1 MKTLSV
7 QGLSKVYAE
16 QAQTKAHE
24 AIGDLSLDVGQ
35 AEFVSLLGPSGCG
48 KTTLLNV
55 IAGLDTD
62 YEGTVTLAPGVA
74 ETLAYVF
81 QTPRLLPWRTVSE
94 NIELV
99 LPAGQGK
106 GAVQKVIGD
115 VGLDKFADAYPS
127 QLSLGMQRRAAL
139 ARAFVLEPQ
148 LLLMDEPFV
157 SLDELATRRLRNLLM
172 ELWRARPTTV
182 LFVTHDNREA
192 IMLATRIVI
201 LSSAPCRVLRQVD
214 VTLNDEERADPAAV
228 EAFRAENGLFLD
240 SE

>member
-1 MKTLSV
+1 MKTLSID
-7 QGLSKVYAE
+7 GLSKVYPGRG
-16 QAQTKAHE
+16 QTAAHE
-24 AIGDLSLDVGQ
+24 AIGGLSLDVGP
-35 AEFVSLLGPSGCG
+35 AEFVCLLGPSGCG
-48 KTTLLNV
+48 KTTLLNI

-62 YEGTVTLAPGVA
+62 YAGTMSLAPGVA
-74 ETLAYVF
+74 EALAYVF
-81 QTPRLLPWRTVSE
+81 QTPRLLPWRTVTE

-99 LPAGQGK
+99 LPPGQGN
-106 GAVQKVIGD
+106 GKVRQVIND
-115 VGLDKFADAYPS
+115 VGLEKFADAYPS

-139 ARAFVLEPQ
+139 ARAFVLEPR

-157 SLDELATRRLRNLLM
+157 SLDEPATRRLRALLM
-172 ELWRARPTTV
+172 DLWRARPTTV

-192 IMLATRIVI
+192 IMLATRIFI
-201 LSSAPCRVLRQVD
+201 LSAAPCRFLRQIE